1 MLACRPVP
9 SYIVNSIRLTTCREF
24 GNRVSRFRLPG
35 VGSLEQMERHYRVLG
50 HLSMVYCV
58 TFDRT
63 GNYVLTG
70 ADDNLIKVWD
80 AHRGLLRYTYRGHS
94 AEVADVTVSYCNQMI
109 ASGSVDKSI
118 RVWSLATGATLKVF
132 HIHTAVVA
140 RVKFLPFVDQSLRY
154 LVSCALDCKV
164 IFYPY
169 DENTKHFELSK
180 IVQFDEREVVGNKII
195 SLCHSPSGQWVVVGD
210 THHYLRF
217 FRVKREVD
225 GGIVKFADMCAH
237 NVRNCSNVVSFTLL
251 VLHDFFFRIALTVSN
266 GHILDVALLLVV
278 ATGLPKFGNFHAEGG
293 GLFLSSYLGR
303 FEPADVH
310 PSTLASSE
318 RSKSK
323 YRVTMLCWSLDDS
336 MIVTAGSDYICES
349 TFLN

>member
-1 MLACRPVP
+1 
-9 SYIVNSIRLTTCREF
+9 
-24 GNRVSRFRLPG
+24 
-35 VGSLEQMERHYRVLG
+35 MERHYRVLG

-118 RVWSLATGATLKVF
+118 RVWSLATGTTLRVF

-180 IVQFDEREVVGNKII
+180 IVQFDEREVAGTKII

-237 NVRNCSNVVSFTLL
+237 NDRVDSLEWAHFGCRFASGSR
-251 VLHDFFFRIALTVSN
+251 DGIAKVW
-266 GHILDVALLLVV
+266 
-278 ATGLPKFGNFHAEGG
+278 KFACGKWRSISLIVPG
-293 GLFLSSYLGR
+293 
-303 FEPADVH
+303 FEPADMH

-323 YRVTMLCWSLDDS
+323 YRVIGL
-336 MIVTAGSDYICES
+336 I
-349 TFLN
+349 